1 MPEICVVHLVWAP
14 LGTAQ
19 FSEFVDSYR
28 AHDAGLAH
36 DLLIVFKEIEDAAE
50 LAAYENLLEGIS
62 YRTLFLGSEGFDI
75 LPYFTAARALDY
87 RYFCFLN
94 SYSVILT
101 EGWLGLLLTH
111 LGRGAGVVGAT
122 GSWESYYTN
131 LSRSRPR
138 FLLKHLRTSIN
149 NYLAWREQLKEAREN
164 FEPFPNPHLRTN
176 CFAIARDLM
185 LELAFRGEAV
195 KMDSLKFESGRESLT
210 RQTTALGLPVL
221 VVGRDGAAYAPE
233 EWRASRT
240 FRSGGQTNLLVA
252 DNRTRQYAEADA
264 QTKIF
269 LERCSWGL

>member
-19 FSEFVDSYR
+19 FAEFVNSYR

-36 DLLIVFKEIEDAAE
+36 DLLIVFKEIGHAVE
-50 LAAYENLLEGIS
+50 LAAYERLLEGIN
-62 YRTLFLGSEGFDI
+62 YKTLFLGGEGFDI
-75 LPYFTAARALDY
+75 LPYFVAARAFDY

-101 EGWLGLLLTH
+101 EGWLRLLVTH
-111 LGRGAGVVGAT
+111 LGRGAGVVSAT

-131 LSRSRPR
+131 LSRSRPP
-138 FLLKHLRTSIN
+138 FSLKHLRTSVN
-149 NYLAWREQLKEAREN
+149 NYLAWREQLKEAQEN
-164 FEPFPNPHLRTN
+164 FDPFPNRHVRTN

-185 LELAFRGEAV
+185 LKLAFRGEAV
-195 KMDSLKFESGRESLT
+195 KMDSLKFESGREGLT
-210 RQTTALGLPVL
+210 RQVAALGLTAL

-269 LERCSWGL
+269 LEQCAWG